1 MLRNKER
8 RRKGVRRDVLRSKER
23 RKGVRI
29 IVSQSTKQFS
39 LLLFS
44 LLLYSFFPYSFTPPL
59 LLLLLQQ

>member
-8 RRKGVRRDVLRSKER
+8 RRKGIRRNVLRSKERRKGVRRNVLGSKER

-39 LLLFS
+39 LLELVK
-44 LLLYSFFPYSFTPPL
+44 T
-59 LLLLLQQ
+59 